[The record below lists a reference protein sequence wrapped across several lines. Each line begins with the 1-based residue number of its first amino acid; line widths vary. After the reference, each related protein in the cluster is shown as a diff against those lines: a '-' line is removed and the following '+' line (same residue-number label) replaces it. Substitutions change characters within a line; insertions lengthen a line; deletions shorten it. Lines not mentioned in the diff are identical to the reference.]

1 LHKLAIASVCAVI
14 ALATPAAAEEIGECR
29 FDRTTLSF
37 AGTPTEQAA
46 CLLRKV
52 KRGGH
57 LREQPLPAV
66 FERLLAVDAP
76 LPTPA
81 QLEAAL
87 TAFPEPYQTYA
98 RSHAAREVSSTS
110 EGLPLAYFVI
120 HDTSTPFYG
129 DGRFPRH
136 LDTDPRIN
144 DFTPYMDGTFA
155 PQPVAHIFLS
165 RYGQIWAG
173 HDFSEG
179 WRATKLESQV
189 IGPRARGRF
198 AHIELVQP
206 RRFAPGSSSLGD
218 TLAPQPG
225 FSKAQYRQLAA
236 LYVYA
241 SARAGRWLIP
251 AFHAAIDAGLPDAH
265 DDPQNFELEAFAA
278 ALGPLLNPARRPPR

>member
-1 LHKLAIASVCAVI
+1 MHKLAFTSVFAAI
-14 ALATPAAAEEIGECR
+14 ALAAPAVKQETDECR
-29 FDRTTLSF
+29 FDRITLSF

-52 KRGGH
+52 ERGGV
-57 LREQPLPAV
+57 LREQPLPAA
-66 FERLLAVDAP
+66 FERLLADGAP

-87 TAFPEPYQTYA
+87 SAFPEPYQTYA
-98 RSHAAREVSSTS
+98 RTHAAREVSSTG

-120 HDTSTPFYG
+120 HDTSVPFYG
-129 DGRFPRH
+129 NAPFPRH
-136 LDTDPRIN
+136 LDTDQRIN

-165 RYGQIWAG
+165 RFGQIWAG

-206 RRFAPGSSSLGD
+206 RRFAPGSSSLTD

-251 AFHAAIDAGLPDAH
+251 AFHAAIDAGLADAH
-265 DDPQNFELEAFAA
+265 DDPQNFELEEFGQELE
-278 ALGPLLNPARRPPR
+278 ALLKRPQG